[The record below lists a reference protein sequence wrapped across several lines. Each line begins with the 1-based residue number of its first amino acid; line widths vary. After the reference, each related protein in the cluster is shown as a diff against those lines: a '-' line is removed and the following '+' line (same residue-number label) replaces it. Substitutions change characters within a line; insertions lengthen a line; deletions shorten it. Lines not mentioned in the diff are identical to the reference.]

1 MIETQRKFLTEYLGE
16 CFHSEC
22 ENLHCVKCGLSV
34 LEIANRRTFTTAQ
47 DKQDLLMAIIE
58 KGEWSEFHIYAV
70 GSCPSNWNPE
80 EYTKWLIQLSPEK
93 TAELI
98 CRWKGVE

>member
-1 MIETQRKFLTEYLGE
+1 MTETQRKFLTEYLGE
-16 CFHSEC
+16 CFHSES

-47 DKQDLLMAIIE
+47 DKQDLLMGIISN
-58 KGEWSEFHIYAV
+58 GEWIDFRMAYAGRECCADYSV
-70 GSCPSNWNPE
+70 FFI
-80 EYTKWLIQLSPEK
+80 KLSPEA

-98 CRWKGVE
+98 CKWKGVE